1 MSKIPDSYL
10 TMVSAIMATTV
21 LKDLKIETLISKVLS
36 EESLRRS
43 GMGQSASKAS
53 QVKVHNGNG
62 PCSHCGKKHGS
73 DQCWTK
79 YPHLHPKKGSD
90 KGKGKGKG
98 GNGKKANTVVVHTT
112 TDGAKVTQSG
122 SSSSNG
128 QGASVVEVEEVTSGK
143 TGFTFMFQLRLN
155 MHQSTIK

>member
-1 MSKIPDSYL
+1 
-10 TMVSAIMATTV
+10 MATTV
-21 LKDLKIETLISKVLS
+21 LKDLKIETLVSKVLS

-43 GMGQSASKAS
+43 GMGQSASKTS

-73 DQCWTK
+73 DQCWSK
-79 YPHLHPKKGSD
+79 YPHLRPKKGGD

-98 GNGKKANTVVVHTT
+98 GNGNGKKANTVVVHTT
-112 TDGAKVTQSG
+112 TDGTKVTQSG

-128 QGASVVEVEEVTSGK
+128 QGASVVEVEELV
-143 TGFTFMFQLRLN
+143 L
-155 MHQSTIK
+155 

>member
-1 MSKIPDSYL
+1 MCFQ
-10 TMVSAIMATTV
+10 
-21 LKDLKIETLISKVLS
+21 VLS

-43 GMGQSASKAS
+43 GMGQSASKTS

-79 YPHLHPKKGSD
+79 YPHLRPKKGGD

-98 GNGKKANTVVVHTT
+98 GNGNGNKKANSVVVHTT
-112 TDGAKVTQSG
+112 TDGTC
-122 SSSSNG
+122 
-128 QGASVVEVEEVTSGK
+128 
-143 TGFTFMFQLRLN
+143 
-155 MHQSTIK
+155 